1 MWDVGVD
8 IRDVQVIRTRTDVYF
23 GVGAIDSNDA
33 IAGQM
38 AARGI
43 KSALVVTGRS
53 AYKVTGAWAK
63 IAPALD
69 RVKIRYAVYD
79 GVTPNPTTGQVDTA
93 PPEISRMLPLDS
105 LGSDATKR
113 SR

>member
-23 GVGAIDSNDA
+23 GVGAIDSIDA

-53 AYKVTGAWAK
+53 AYKVTGAWANRRK
-63 IAPALD
+63 LC
-69 RVKIRYAVYD
+69 RFW
-79 GVTPNPTTGQVDTA
+79 
-93 PPEISRMLPLDS
+93 
-105 LGSDATKR
+105 R
-113 SR
+113 ST